1 MSRLHRARLS
11 ARRLAPALVAGGAAL
26 ALVPGAILAGAST
39 APPAAPT
46 LAAVPGALPALP
58 SPTLP
63 VPVPSLPGGSPGSGT
78 SSCPTPALNPI
89 GTDPAQSGV
98 QTVAA
103 AGAPAPQGPQ
113 SGPAG
118 TWVTLNGL
126 NLMAPGC
133 WTYVFS
139 GAAQQALPAPSTG
152 GAVPPQPSAT
162 SITIAAGG
170 SATAPESG
178 PVSVMLSPGGPPAG
192 GVAQPAPVPLPGTV
206 VPAGPAPGS
215 VSSNSNLTFVE
226 PPAITQEQV
235 NAPEGSR
242 ISFAGTGFSL
252 GGLAGLAS
260 PPQVA
265 YLDGTGTGAV
275 PCSLVAADPVSSDT
289 ALAGY
294 TAGTYCRGDMV
305 VQLHAPRDTAN
316 RAAGE
321 SVAWAVAG
329 SADVTPVVLGVEPQR
344 AVRGEG
350 IVVYG
355 SGFGPT
361 GTATVG
367 GAAAQIIQ
375 WRDQDVVLVVPQA
388 AADGTVSLVRGADGM
403 SFSGGIFQLVPSL
416 TMLPGIGGVGGGLP
430 GTRVPGGLAS
440 AGKLAGPVRQ
450 VAPPTPAQPK
460 ETPAAALEGIPLFGH
475 LALPDV
481 LRTPL
486 FGVLG
491 LLAVVAA
498 VALVVW
504 RRRTLAAAAA
514 GAAIVPA
521 AERRSPFSGPVWRF
535 LAAVARRVWAEI
547 WRQQSVR
554 SGWARV
560 KPRLLKTLS
569 VVSGALMV
577 NVYLIAAV
585 STLTALAVYVG
596 LSASTP
602 GPEGGLYLVAGV
614 FVSFALT
621 GIAIRYIYYYRCW
634 AVSRHWFKK
643 PGPVDIDAL
652 RARGVPYMKVQVTT
666 KGGALPVVQ
675 RSLDELRGI
684 LERQEWLQPLLTA
697 EVITEVEEEARS
709 LEERFAGSALR
720 VSGVT
725 LPPDYQT
732 PNGTRLK
739 ARALHY
745 MCELRRKGF
754 NQRPGRTF
762 VIHFDEETLCDE
774 ANLLVLVD
782 YLSRD
787 PRPVSQGPILYPLE
801 WHRTPWICRA
811 LESTR
816 PFGCSECAR
825 VMENPPPP
833 HLHGSNLVVDE
844 AVENKLGWDF
854 GTVDGQPYVAED
866 LLFGLRAYAALGE
879 NAFGWHGAT
888 MLEQP
893 PFSLYWAVQQRLRW
907 VLGALQGLRA
917 MSTDEEYAAV
927 PREQKRRLFW
937 AISFRIATYALGFP
951 VGFAGLYFVL
961 HPAQVATEWQSA
973 FGLWHALIIVSG
985 VSWFV
990 SYQIGIAR
998 NLRYQDLPRRQHLLH
1013 AGVMILLTPIAGL
1026 CETVGP
1032 FLAVIRWM
1040 FGLRRASWTPTPKL
1054 ENSRVRPATPA

>member
-1 MSRLHRARLS
+1 MSRLHRARPA
-11 ARRLAPALVAGGAAL
+11 ARRLVPALVAGGAAL
-26 ALVPGAILAGAST
+26 AVI
-39 APPAAPT
+39 
-46 LAAVPGALPALP
+46 PGALLAQAGSAPAPLSTLGAGLP
-58 SPTLP
+58 AALASPTLP
-63 VPVPSLPGGSPGSGT
+63 VPVPTLPVGPPAPGSAT
-78 SSCPTPALNPI
+78 CPTPRLNPI
-89 GTDPAQSGV
+89 SADPSTSGV

-103 AGAPAPQGPQ
+103 SGAPTPQGPQ

-118 TWVTLNGL
+118 TWVQLNGT
-126 NLMAPGC
+126 NLVAPGC
-133 WTYVFS
+133 WTYVFV
-139 GAAQQALPAPSTG
+139 GAAQQALPTPTAG

-162 SITIAAGG
+162 SITVAAGG
-170 SATAPESG
+170 SAAAPQSG
-178 PVSVMLSPGGPPAG
+178 PVSVVLSPGGPPTG
-192 GVAQPAPVPLPGTV
+192 GVAQPAPTLPGGV
-206 VPAGPAPGS
+206 VPTGPAPGS
-215 VSSNSNLTFVE
+215 VTSNANLTFVE
-226 PPAITQEQV
+226 PPAVTQQQSE
-235 NAPEGSR
+235 APEGSR
-242 ISFAGTGFSL
+242 ISFSGAGFSL
-252 GGLAGLAS
+252 GGLAGKAS
-260 PPQVA
+260 APLLA
-265 YLDGTGTGAV
+265 YLDGTDPASP
-275 PCSLVAADPVSSDT
+275 PCSLAAADPVSSDT

-294 TAGTYCRGDMV
+294 TASTFCSGAML
-305 VQLHAPRDTAN
+305 VQLHAPRDTADP
-316 RAAGE
+316 AAGE
-321 SVAWAVAG
+321 STAWAVAG
-329 SADVTPVVLGVEPQR
+329 TADVTPVVIGVEPRR
-344 AVRGEG
+344 AVRGEAV
-350 IVVYG
+350 VVYG
-355 SGFGPT
+355 SGFGT
-361 GTATVG
+361 SGTATAG
-367 GAAAQIIQ
+367 GAAAQVAQ
-375 WRDQDVVLVVPQA
+375 WQDRDVVLVVPQA
-388 AADGTVSLVRGADGM
+388 AADGSVALVRGADGR
-403 SFSGGIFQLVPSL
+403 SIATGGFQLVPSL
-416 TMLPGIGGVGGGLP
+416 VALPGIGSVFGGLP
-430 GTRVPGGLAS
+430 GTRVP
-440 AGKLAGPVRQ
+440 AGIVPAKLSGPVGQ
-450 VAPPTPAQPK
+450 APPPPAPPQPK
-460 ETPAAALEGIPLFGH
+460 PAAKPEPLAFLGS
-475 LALPDV
+475 LSLPDV
-481 LRTPL
+481 LRSPL
-486 FGVLG
+486 FGALG
-491 LLAVVAA
+491 LLAVLVAA
-498 VALVVW
+498 ALVVW
-504 RRRTLAAAAA
+504 RRRTLAAAAGG
-514 GAAIVPA
+514 GAATPA
-521 AERRSPFSGPVWRF
+521 VERRSPFSGPVWRF
-535 LAAVARRVWAEI
+535 MAAVVLRIWAEI

-554 SGWARV
+554 TGWARL
-560 KPRLLKTLS
+560 KPRLMRALS
-569 VVSGALMV
+569 VISGALMV

-643 PGPVDIDAL
+643 PAPVDVAAL

-675 RSLDELRGI
+675 RSLDELCGI
-684 LERQEWLQPLLTA
+684 LERQEWLQPLLSA
-697 EVITEVEEEARS
+697 EVITEVEEEART
-709 LEERFAGSALR
+709 LEEHFAGSVLQ
-720 VSGVT
+720 VTGVT
-725 LPPDYQT
+725 LPADYRT

-745 MCELRRKGF
+745 MCELRRGGF
-754 NQRPGRTF
+754 LRRPGRTF
-762 VIHFDEETLCDE
+762 IVHFDEETLCDE
-774 ANLLVLVD
+774 ANLLVLAD

-844 AVENKLGWDF
+844 AVENRLGWDF

-937 AISFRIATYALGFP
+937 AISFRIATYAMGFP

-973 FGLWHALIIVSG
+973 FGLWHVLIIVSG
-985 VSWFV
+985 VSWFL

-998 NLRYQDLPRRQHLLH
+998 NLRYQDLPRRQHVLH
-1013 AGVMILLTPIAGL
+1013 AVVMILLTPIAGL

-1054 ENSRVRPATPA
+1054 DQPRLRPGTPA